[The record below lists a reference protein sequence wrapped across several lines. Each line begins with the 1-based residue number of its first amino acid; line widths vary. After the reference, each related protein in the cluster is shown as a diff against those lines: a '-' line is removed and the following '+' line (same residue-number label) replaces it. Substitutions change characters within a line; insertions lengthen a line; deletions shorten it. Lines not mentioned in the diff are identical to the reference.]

1 MEQRPRLTGQDFIRS
16 LLRPERVQEN
26 DPFRIITLLPIDP
39 YEHVADIGCGPGFFS
54 IPLAKYLVHGKL
66 YALDTWDEALNELR
80 RRVSEASLGNVDV
93 LECGPLD
100 FPMPDASVEGVFL
113 AYVLHDTED
122 RVAFLSAVRRLLKP
136 GGWFAILNW
145 YRKETEHGPP
155 LEKRIEPDELESL
168 SRDAGFR
175 WRWWRDLNGI
185 QYMAMLRK

>member
-93 LECGPLD
+93 LECVPLD

>member
-1 MEQRPRLTGQDFIRS
+1 
-16 LLRPERVQEN
+16 
-26 DPFRIITLLPIDP
+26 
-39 YEHVADIGCGPGFFS
+39 
-54 IPLAKYLVHGKL
+54 
-66 YALDTWDEALNELR
+66 
-80 RRVSEASLGNVDV
+80 
-93 LECGPLD
+93 
-100 FPMPDASVEGVFL
+100 MPDASVEGVFL